1 MGSGRRPDLGVQN
14 TAGRGHSK
22 TMEKLRYVKL
32 FKNIILPFSFT
43 SYSFS
48 HRGRYFFYGR
58 KKKNPISLKLLKS
71 LEGKWSIISVLLLH
85 FSASNKL
92 LWNYMQRLPSQN
104 IRKHL
109 KALESLSNKLTQHT
123 QNGPNYPI
131 SNKVIIS
138 TINSCKQVH
147 HNRNYPQVVSKTP

>member
-1 MGSGRRPDLGVQN
+1 MGSGRRPVLGVRN

-22 TMEKLRYVKL
+22 TLKKLRCVKL
-32 FKNIILPFSFT
+32 SKKHTVQFYKLLFQPPRSILLL
-43 SYSFS
+43 
-48 HRGRYFFYGR
+48 R
-58 KKKNPISLKLLKS
+58 KEKEGPISLKLLKS

-123 QNGPNYPI
+123 QIGPNYSI
-131 SNKVIIS
+131 SNKVIIP
-138 TINSCKQVH
+138 TINSCKQVL
-147 HNRNYPQVVSKTP
+147 HNRNYPQVVSKIP